1 MFLKRKYNP
10 VIALLLLVL
19 LLTPMLVQSLHRH
32 SHGHP
37 ECGSNLPAGLNHAH
51 AHKVHCE
58 ICSFEYV
65 TALMEEPDVKE
76 VFRPELNENM
86 TGLPVSTP
94 SLNIIYSPLRAP
106 PAAL

>member
-1 MFLKRKYNP
+1 MTARGRYKNF
-10 VIALLLLVL
+10 IALLLMLL

-65 TALMEEPDVKE
+65 TALIEEPDVKE

-86 TGLPVSTP
+86 TGLLVSTP